1 MEWGQLELTISAVED
16 ADCVEQIPANGA
28 GVSLLSPGA
37 DASIVNNVFTAIEG
51 CDNIQVVVV
60 ILDSRGCSWR
70 WWWWYL
76 LLHWDVW
83 RRCNLLE
90 VGAGRARKGERVQA
104 YDALFWLR
112 HDADCGGSDES
123 LMKT

>member
-1 MEWGQLELTISAVED
+1 MELTISAVED